1 MNIPLQQ
8 QQYNLIEE
16 DTCDQLQRSQLYVG
30 AVYKMSLEQ
39 ERGGAPLF
47 QDWARQQNQT
57 QK

>member
-1 MNIPLQQ
+1 MNIPLQQQ

-47 QDWARQQNQT
+47 QN
-57 QK
+57 